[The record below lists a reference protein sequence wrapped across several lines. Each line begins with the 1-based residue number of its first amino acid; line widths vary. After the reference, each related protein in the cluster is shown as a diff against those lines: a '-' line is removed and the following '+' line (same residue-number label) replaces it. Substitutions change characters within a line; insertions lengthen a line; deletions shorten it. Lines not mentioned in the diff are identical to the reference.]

1 MLNFAIV
8 GCGRIAR
15 RHCDLLGENQIGG
28 ARLIAV
34 CDRQLERARAIGHSK
49 NVNTYDDMHDM
60 MRSEKPDVV
69 SVLTE
74 SGSHA
79 QHVVALAP
87 YGADIVVEK
96 PMALTLDD
104 ADRMIEACDRN
115 GVRLF
120 VVKQNRFNL
129 PVVQLRK
136 ALDAGRF
143 GKLVLG
149 TIRVRW
155 CRTQEYYDQDSWRGT
170 WAYDGGVLTNQ
181 ASHHIDLLEW
191 MMGDVESVFAK
202 STTALVN
209 IEAEDTAIVTLKFKS
224 GALGVIEATTA
235 VRPKDLEGSI
245 SILGETGAV
254 EIGGFAVNEMR
265 HWNFSDSLYGD
276 EEVFE
281 KFSVNPPNVYG
292 FGHQA
297 YYEHVVD
304 CITNQKQALVDGLQ
318 GRKSL
323 ELITAIYESI
333 ETGKE
338 IFLRF
343 NPERSRLGR
352 RQPKVNY

>member
-1 MLNFAIV
+1 MRFVLV
-8 GCGRIAR
+8 GCGRIAI
-15 RHCDLLGENQIGG
+15 RHSDLLGDNQIDG
-28 ARLIAV
+28 AQLVAV
-34 CDRQLERARAIGHSK
+34 ADTQFERAKAIGEAK
-49 NVNTYDDMHDM
+49 NVPAYSDMHEM
-60 MRSEKPDVV
+60 MAIENPDVV
-69 SVLTE
+69 VVLTE
-74 SGSHA
+74 SGLHA
-79 QHVVALAP
+79 HHVIELAP

-96 PMALTLDD
+96 PMALTLED
-104 ADRMIEACDRN
+104 ADKMIETCDRH

-129 PVVQLRK
+129 PVVELRK
-136 ALDAGRF
+136 ALEAGRF

-149 TIRVRW
+149 TVRVRW
-155 CRTQEYYDQDSWRGT
+155 CRSQAYYDLDTWRGT
-170 WAYDGGVLTNQ
+170 WALDGGVLTNQ

-202 STTALVN
+202 STTALVD
-209 IEAEDTAIVTLKFKS
+209 IEAEDTAIVTLKFKN
-224 GALGVIEATTA
+224 GALGIIEATTA

-245 SILGETGAV
+245 SILGETGTV
-254 EIGGFAVNEMR
+254 EISGFAVNEMK
-265 HWNFSDSLYGD
+265 HWNFSEVLPGD

-304 CITNQKQALVDGLQ
+304 CITGKKQALVDGLQ

-323 ELITAIYESI
+323 ELINAIYESI

-338 IFLRF
+338 VFLRF
-343 NPERSRLGR
+343 NPQNSRLG
-352 RQPKVNY
+352 KS

>member
-8 GCGRIAR
+8 GCGRIAK
-15 RHCDLLGENQIGG
+15 RHSDLLGDGQISD
-28 ARLIAV
+28 AKLVAV
-34 CDRQLERARAIGHSK
+34 ADMKVERAHAIAEAKEVSAYG
-49 NVNTYDDMHDM
+49 DMHEM
-60 MRSEKPDVV
+60 MIKEKPDVV
-69 SVLTE
+69 TVLTE
-74 SGSHA
+74 SGLHA
-79 QHVVALAP
+79 QHVIELAP

-96 PMALTLDD
+96 PMALTLED
-104 ADRMIEACDRN
+104 ADKMIETCDRH

-120 VVKQNRFNL
+120 VVKQNRFNV
-129 PVVQLRK
+129 PVVELRK
-136 ALDAGRF
+136 ALEAGRF

-149 TIRVRW
+149 TVRVRW
-155 CRTQEYYDQDSWRGT
+155 CRPQAYYDQDSWRGT

-202 STTALVN
+202 STTALVD
-209 IEAEDTAIVTLKFKS
+209 IEAEDTAIVTLKFKN
-224 GALGVIEATTA
+224 GALGIIEATTA

-245 SILGETGAV
+245 SILGETGAI
-254 EIGGFAVNEMR
+254 EIAGFAVNEMK
-265 HWNFSDSLYGD
+265 HWNFSEALPGD
-276 EEVFE
+276 DDVFE

-304 CITNQKQALVDGLQ
+304 CIQNKKQALVDGLQ

-323 ELITAIYESI
+323 ELINAIYESI

-338 IFLRF
+338 VFLRF
-343 NPERSRLGR
+343 NPYMSRLGR
-352 RQPKVNY
+352 SD